1 MSSKVLTTAAS
12 EILPR
17 NTYRKSL
24 VIQNEDT
31 TETVYVKREHGEG
44 LTVSSTDHDAKLT
57 PGASV
62 ALNSITDG
70 MEAIQSR
77 YTAIAGAN
85 TPRIAYFETE
95 DIKR

>member
-1 MSSKVLTTAAS
+1 MSTRTITTGAV
-12 EILPR
+12 EIMPR

-24 VIQNEDT
+24 VIQNEDST
-31 TETVYVKREHGEG
+31 DTVFVKREHGEG
-44 LTVSSTDHDAKLT
+44 LTVSSTDHDIKLG
-57 PGASV
+57 PGASI

-77 YTAIAGAN
+77 YTAIASAN
-85 TPRIAYFETE
+85 TPRVAFFETE